1 MEQFRIFSSIA
12 AAIFIEAMPFLAL
25 GALLS
30 GAIEVLVPP
39 EKLIRRIP
47 KNLPAGLGLGIA
59 AGVVLPTCECGV
71 VPVVRRLMGKG
82 VPAHIA
88 IAYMLSAPIL
98 NPVVLVS
105 TYVAFRGSIL
115 MLVSR
120 AAVAVI
126 VSGAIGTFVWWKGG
140 AEDATRG
147 GGKITCD
154 DNHSNAH
161 EHEHAGHSEAHGDRS
176 RLAVTLDILRH
187 AAHDFID
194 MGKYLI
200 LGALAAAAFKTFLP
214 QVVFDMLSD
223 NLVLSIGGM
232 MALAFL
238 LSVCS
243 EADAFVA
250 ASFAGLPAAAHLAFV
265 TFGPMLDLKLVGM
278 YAATFRRSVL
288 LALFIGPAVMIF
300 LLSLIHG
307 LLF

>member
-12 AAIFIEAMPFLAL
+12 AAIFLEAMPFLAL

-30 GAIEVLVPP
+30 GAIEVLVTP
-39 EKLIRRIP
+39 ERLIRRIP
-47 KNLPAGLGLGIA
+47 KSLPAGLSLGIA

-71 VPVVRRLMGKG
+71 VPVVRRLIGKG
-82 VPAHIA
+82 VPPHIA

-105 TYVAFRGSIL
+105 TYVAFRGSLL
-115 MLVSR
+115 MLLSR
-120 AAVAVI
+120 AVVAVI
-126 VSGAIGTFVWWKGG
+126 VAGAVGAFVWWKGG
-140 AEDATRG
+140 AGDATRG
-147 GGKITCD
+147 GGEKNG
-154 DNHSNAH
+154 DNDHIHANG
-161 EHEHAGHSEAHGDRS
+161 HEHARHAEANGDRS
-176 RLAVTLDILRH
+176 RLAVAGDILRH
-187 AAHDFID
+187 AAHDFLD

-214 QVVFDMLSD
+214 QFVFDTLSE
-223 NLVLSIGGM
+223 NIVLSIGGM

-278 YAATFRRSVL
+278 YAGTFRRSVL

-300 LLSLIHG
+300 ILSLIHG

>member
-1 MEQFRIFSSIA
+1 MEQFRSFSSIA

-39 EKLIRRIP
+39 ERLINRIP
-47 KNLPAGLGLGIA
+47 KSLPGGLSLGIA
-59 AGVVLPTCECGV
+59 AGLVLPTCECGV
-71 VPVVRRLMGKG
+71 VPVVRRLIGKG

-105 TYVAFRGSIL
+105 TYVAFRGSLL
-115 MLVSR
+115 MLLSR
-120 AAVAVI
+120 AIVAVI
-126 VSGAIGTFVWWKGG
+126 VAGAIGAFVWWKGA
-140 AEDATRG
+140 AENAERAG
-147 GGKITCD
+147 D
-154 DNHSNAH
+154 DDHVYSHAH
-161 EHEHAGHSEAHGDRS
+161 EHGGHSGPDSDRS
-176 RLAVTLDILRH
+176 RLEAAGEILRH
-187 AAHDFID
+187 AAHDFLY

-214 QVVFDMLSD
+214 QAVFDTLSD

-265 TFGPMLDLKLVGM
+265 TFGPMLDLKLICM
-278 YAATFRRSVL
+278 YAGTFRRSIF
-288 LALFIGPAVMIF
+288 LALVIGPAVMIF
-300 LLSLIHG
+300 ILSLIHG